1 MESELTLPERQECF
15 AERDSSAGRHARRE
29 SVGRTDS
36 IAVRGSE

>member
-1 MESELTLPERQECF
+1 MESELALPERQECF
-15 AERDSSAGRHARRE
+15 AERDSSAGRHAGRE